1 MFSGLIYGALVVV
14 CLGGVVWGLALA
26 LPNVLPIHY
35 SSNEPVLEFPI
46 DLLFYNFLM
55 PLAVKFFRPSDG
67 LHSMY
72 TWWFRKC
79 ARVLRLTWFLF
90 GERMVDEEG
99 KLALAP
105 NSEHKALPWWRT
117 LFLEVGDDGHVVP
130 KTWHD
135 TFEDGHAR
143 PRVHISTD
151 EMATLNE
158 MKGRLVESGQLIEDG
173 RFVRSPASDQV
184 KIPKGQSVF
193 LNVTEQDVRVDGS
206 EDGDVYASDKYQF
219 VYVPPWF
226 KVRVFLFIASIW
238 LFAAVTGVGF
248 TIIPLVFGRH
258 MFRSLLP
265 EHIRTNDIYAFS
277 IGVYIL
283 GSLSYFLFHLR
294 SILVGASARISS
306 IASSMLGQDALQ
318 RAKLL
323 TKHIARLA
331 YTYSFLLVVFPM
343 LTTLLMELYVLV
355 PLHTYRY
362 SLASYMVPSPSPP
375 EGRAPSTRLDGLRDG
390 HTIRVIQ
397 AWTLGILYLKL
408 STRALVHRGGR
419 PAQAVRAVLR
429 GGWAHPEVRVLTR
442 AFVIPGVA
450 AGLVLILAPPLMA
463 KVVLDN
469 GLLNAFIGPEAIAAL
484 RTREAE
490 VIIFRMAYPFTA
502 LLLASSL
509 VARRVLRIFAGW
521 KIRIRDE
528 AYLIG
533 ERLHN
538 FGGVVKGAA
547 GGGWRGSRRI

>member
-72 TWWFRKC
+72 TWWFRRC
-79 ARVLRLTWFLF
+79 ARGLRLTWFLF

-99 KLALAP
+99 RLALAP
-105 NSEHKALPWWRT
+105 QSEHQGLPWWRK
-117 LFLEVGDDGHVVP
+117 LLLEVGEDGRVLP
-130 KTWHD
+130 KSWYD
-135 TFEDGHAR
+135 TFQDGHAR
-143 PRVHISTD
+143 PRVHILND
-151 EMATLNE
+151 EMATLNRIKE
-158 MKGRLVESGQLIEDG
+158 RLVDSGQLIKDG
-173 RFVRSPASDQV
+173 QFVRSPASDQV
-184 KIPKGQSVF
+184 KIPKGQAVF
-193 LNVTEQDVRVDGS
+193 LHVTEEDVRVDGR

-226 KVRVFLFIASIW
+226 KVRVFFFISSIW
-238 LFAAVTGVGF
+238 LFAAITGVGF

-258 MFRSLLP
+258 MFRALLP

-283 GSLSYFLFHLR
+283 GSFGYFIFHLR
-294 SILVGASARISS
+294 SILTSTGVWVASMTAS
-306 IASSMLGQDALQ
+306 IPGQDGVQ
-318 RAKLL
+318 RAKLFAKQVACL
-323 TKHIARLA
+323 V
-331 YTYSFLLVVFPM
+331 YTYTFLLVVFPII
-343 LTTLLMELYVLV
+343 TTLLMELYVLV

-362 SLASYMVPSPSPP
+362 PMTSSTMPSPSIPD
-375 EGRAPSTRLDGLRDG
+375 GNGPSARLNNLRDG

-429 GGWAHPEVRVLTR
+429 GGWAHPDVGVLTR
-442 AFVIPGVA
+442 AFVVPGVVG
-450 AGLVLILAPPLMA
+450 GLVLIMVPPLMA
-463 KVVLDN
+463 KVALDY
-469 GLLNAFIGPEAIAAL
+469 GLLNNFSGVGVTAEL
-484 RTREAE
+484 STRETG
-490 VIIFRMAYPFTA
+490 VIIFRMAYPFAA

-509 VARRVLRIFAGW
+509 ASRRMLRVFNGW
-521 KIRIRDE
+521 KVRIRDE

-538 FGGVVKGAA
+538 FGGVMKGA
-547 GGGWRGSRRI
+547 GGGWRGSRRL